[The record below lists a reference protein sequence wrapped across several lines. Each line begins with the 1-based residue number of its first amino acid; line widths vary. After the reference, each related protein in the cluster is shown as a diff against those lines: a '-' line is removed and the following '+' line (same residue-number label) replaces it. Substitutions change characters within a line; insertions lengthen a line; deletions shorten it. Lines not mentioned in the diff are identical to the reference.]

1 MLTLLTGVFIEMNE
15 CCWCFVIVKTE
26 TSMVNSLEWQEKTFI
41 CPWSVGLLIAGSLR
55 FLSLEEVCTV
65 GRFLIHLI
73 KAQTICYLML
83 VNT

>member
-1 MLTLLTGVFIEMNE
+1 M
-15 CCWCFVIVKTE
+15 KTE
-26 TSMVNSLEWQEKTFI
+26 TSMVNNVWVTKDIYMSLV
-41 CPWSVGLLIAGSLR
+41 SGLLIAGSLR